1 MNRSSSTMILIAMCV
16 IAASAAVVLYF
27 QLGLSA
33 GSALLIGIGLLLT
46 MTTLQQ
52 PMERRRERAWIESR
66 LSEIAAVAGDGE
78 AEIEKI
84 SARLNRLEQ
93 ALPGRVREQTGE
105 LAAEVEVVGELLRQ
119 VTETLAELEST
130 VDGRLDG
137 VSNRFA
143 AIERHMR
150 ENEMRHAEPPRADM
164 RRGGDDLSERR
175 SRRSADMDDVRVSRG
190 LDGRETVSASLR
202 SGLFVADGDPVF
214 EREVER
220 LIREEQVEL
229 HLQPVVT
236 LPQRLVRHY
245 EVLTRL
251 KGASGLIPAAEF
263 IPVAEKSRLIAK
275 LDTYQVIRSFQI
287 LKRLTQRN
295 SDVGL
300 FVNLSVESLA
310 SSAFFREFQ
319 SFLGQN
325 RAVAELVQFEFR
337 QDALNEMGPLEIES
351 LRAVA
356 DLGFHFSIDNV
367 TDIRTDFRRWSD
379 IGFRSIKVAADRLLG
394 RAPIVSG
401 DIHLEDMAGHLQ
413 RQGLTLIVDH
423 VEQEAQVIDLLDY
436 GLSFGQ
442 GNLFSSP
449 RQVRPEVLG
458 PQAAAA
464 SSRAS
469 ANAAPAERAGVLRR

>member
-1 MNRSSSTMILIAMCV
+1 MNRSSSTMILIAMGV

-33 GSALLIGIGLLLT
+33 GSALVVGIGLMLI
-46 MTTLQQ
+46 MVSLQQ

-66 LSEIAAVAGDGE
+66 LAELAAVAGDGE

-84 SARLNRLEQ
+84 AARLNRLEQ

-137 VSNRFA
+137 VNARFSA
-143 AIERHMR
+143 LERHIR
-150 ENEMRHAEPPRADM
+150 EAEDT
-164 RRGGDDLSERR
+164 GRR
-175 SRRSADMDDVRVSRG
+175 SRRVRVDDYLEEGRG
-190 LDGRETVSASLR
+190 RSGEGRGDVSASMKN
-202 SGLFVADGDPVF
+202 SLFVPDTDPAL

-220 LIREEQVEL
+220 LIREEQIEL

-236 LPQRLVRHY
+236 LPQRLVRSY

-300 FVNLSVESLA
+300 FINLSAESLA

-319 SFLGQN
+319 GFLGQN
-325 RAVAELVQFEFR
+325 RAMADLVQFEFR
-337 QDALNEMGPLEIES
+337 QDALAEMGPLEVES

-367 TDIRTDFRRWSD
+367 TDLRADFRRWSD
-379 IGFRSIKVAADRLLG
+379 LGFRSIKVAADRLLG
-394 RAPIVSG
+394 RAPLVTG
-401 DIHLEDMAGHLQ
+401 DIHVEDMAGHLQ
-413 RQGLTLIVDH
+413 RQGLTLIVDR

-436 GLSFGQ
+436 GLTFGQ

-458 PQAAAA
+458 AAQ
-464 SSRAS
+464 AS
-469 ANAAPAERAGVLRR
+469 ASAPARPTQAGGERAGAARR

>member
-1 MNRSSSTMILIAMCV
+1 MNRSSSTMILIAMGV

-33 GSALLIGIGLLLT
+33 GSALMIGIGLMLT
-46 MTTLQQ
+46 MVTVQQ

-66 LSEIAAVAGDGE
+66 LAEIAAVAGDGE

-84 SARLNRLEQ
+84 AARLNRLEQ

-137 VSNRFA
+137 VNARFGA
-143 AIERHMR
+143 LERHMR
-150 ENEMRHAEPPRADM
+150 QAEEPAGRRP
-164 RRGGDDLSERR
+164 RRGRPDDYSDEG
-175 SRRSADMDDVRVSRG
+175 RG
-190 LDGRETVSASLR
+190 GRPDDGRHDVSASMR
-202 SGLFVADGDPVF
+202 NALFVPDADPAL

-220 LIREEQVEL
+220 LIRDEQIEL

-236 LPQRLVRHY
+236 LPQRLVRFY

-251 KGASGLIPAAEF
+251 KGASGLVPAAEF
-263 IPVAEKSRLIAK
+263 IPVAEQGRLIAK

-295 SDVGL
+295 GDVGL
-300 FVNLSVESLA
+300 YINLSAESLA

-319 SFLGQN
+319 GFLSQN
-325 RAVAELVQFEFR
+325 RAMADLVQFEFR
-337 QDALNEMGPLEIES
+337 QEALMEMGPLEIES

-367 TDIRTDFRRWSD
+367 TDLRVDFRRWSD
-379 IGFRSIKVAADRLLG
+379 LGFRSIKVSADRLLG
-394 RAPIVSG
+394 RAPLVTG
-401 DIHLEDMAGHLQ
+401 DIHVEDMAGHLQ
-413 RQGLTLIVDH
+413 RQGLTLIVDR

-436 GLSFGQ
+436 GLAFGQ

-458 PQAAAA
+458 AAQAAAGA
-464 SSRAS
+464 PTRP
-469 ANAAPAERAGVLRR
+469 APAGNERAGAARR

>member
-1 MNRSSSTMILIAMCV
+1 MNRSSSTMILIAMGV

-33 GSALLIGIGLLLT
+33 GSALMIGIGLLLT
-46 MTTLQQ
+46 MVTVQQ
-52 PMERRRERAWIESR
+52 PMERRRERAWVESR
-66 LSEIAAVAGDGE
+66 LAEIAAVAGDSE

-84 SARLNRLEQ
+84 AARLNRLEQ

-137 VSNRFA
+137 VNARFSA
-143 AIERHMR
+143 LERHLR
-150 ENEMRHAEPPRADM
+150 EAEDLAGRRP
-164 RRGGDDLSERR
+164 RRGRTDDFPEDSLRG
-175 SRRSADMDDVRVSRG
+175 RSAD
-190 LDGRETVSASLR
+190 GRDTVSASMR
-202 SGLFVADGDPVF
+202 NALFVPDTDPTF
-214 EREVER
+214 ERDVER
-220 LIREEQVEL
+220 LIRDEQIEL

-236 LPQRLVRHY
+236 LPQRLVRSY

-251 KGASGLIPAAEF
+251 KGPSGLIAAAEF

-275 LDTYQVIRSFQI
+275 LDTYQVIRAFQI

-300 FVNLSVESLA
+300 FINLSAESLA
-310 SSAFFREFQ
+310 SSTFFREFQ
-319 SFLGQN
+319 GFLAQN
-325 RAVAELVQFEFR
+325 RAMADLVQFEFR
-337 QDALNEMGPLEIES
+337 QEALAEMGPLEIES

-367 TDIRTDFRRWSD
+367 TDLRADFRRWSD
-379 IGFRSIKVAADRLLG
+379 LGFRSIKVAADRLLG
-394 RAPIVSG
+394 RAPLVTG
-401 DIHLEDMAGHLQ
+401 DIHVEDIAGHLQ
-413 RQGLTLIVDH
+413 RQGLTLIVDR

-436 GLSFGQ
+436 GLAFGQ

-458 PQAAAA
+458 SAQASSATAARPAAAGG
-464 SSRAS
+464 
-469 ANAAPAERAGVLRR
+469 ERAGATRR

>member
-1 MNRSSSTMILIAMCV
+1 MILIAMGV

-33 GSALLIGIGLLLT
+33 GSALMIGIGLMLT
-46 MTTLQQ
+46 MVTVQQ

-66 LSEIAAVAGDGE
+66 LAEIAAVAGDGE

-84 SARLNRLEQ
+84 AARLNRLEQ

-137 VSNRFA
+137 VNARFGA
-143 AIERHMR
+143 LERHMR
-150 ENEMRHAEPPRADM
+150 QAEEPAGRRP
-164 RRGGDDLSERR
+164 RRGRPDDYPDEG
-175 SRRSADMDDVRVSRG
+175 RG
-190 LDGRETVSASLR
+190 GRPDDGRHDVSASMR
-202 SGLFVADGDPVF
+202 NALFVPDADPAL

-220 LIREEQVEL
+220 LIRDEQIEL

-236 LPQRLVRHY
+236 LPQRLVRFY

-251 KGASGLIPAAEF
+251 KGASGLVPAAEF
-263 IPVAEKSRLIAK
+263 IPLAEQGRLIAK

-295 SDVGL
+295 GDVGL
-300 FVNLSVESLA
+300 YINLSAESLA

-319 SFLGQN
+319 GFLSQN
-325 RAVAELVQFEFR
+325 RAMADLVQFEFR
-337 QDALNEMGPLEIES
+337 QEALMEMGPLEIES

-367 TDIRTDFRRWSD
+367 TDLRVDFRRWSD
-379 IGFRSIKVAADRLLG
+379 LGFRSIKVSADRLLG
-394 RAPIVSG
+394 RAPLVTG
-401 DIHLEDMAGHLQ
+401 DIHVEDMAGHLQ
-413 RQGLTLIVDH
+413 RQGLTLIVDR

-436 GLSFGQ
+436 GLAFGQ

-458 PQAAAA
+458 AAQAAAGA
-464 SSRAS
+464 PTRP
-469 ANAAPAERAGVLRR
+469 APAGNERAGAARR

>member
-1 MNRSSSTMILIAMCV
+1 MNRSSSTMILIAMGV

-33 GSALLIGIGLLLT
+33 GSALVVGIGLMLI
-46 MTTLQQ
+46 MVSLQQ
-52 PMERRRERAWIESR
+52 PMERRRERAWIENR
-66 LSEIAAVAGDGE
+66 LAEIAAVAGDGE

-84 SARLNRLEQ
+84 AARLNRLEQ

-137 VSNRFA
+137 VNARFGA
-143 AIERHMR
+143 LERHIR
-150 ENEMRHAEPPRADM
+150 EAEDT
-164 RRGGDDLSERR
+164 GRR
-175 SRRSADMDDVRVSRG
+175 SRRVRGDDYLEEGRG
-190 LDGRETVSASLR
+190 RSGEGRGDVSASMKN
-202 SGLFVADGDPVF
+202 SLFVPDTDPAL

-236 LPQRLVRHY
+236 LPQRLVRSY

-300 FVNLSVESLA
+300 FINLSAESLA
-310 SSAFFREFQ
+310 SSTFFREFQ
-319 SFLGQN
+319 GFLGQN
-325 RAVAELVQFEFR
+325 RAMADLVQFEFR
-337 QDALNEMGPLEIES
+337 QEALAEMGPLEIES
-351 LRAVA
+351 LRAVS

-367 TDIRTDFRRWSD
+367 TDLRVDFRRWSD
-379 IGFRSIKVAADRLLG
+379 LGFRSIKVAADRLLG
-394 RAPIVSG
+394 RAPLVTG
-401 DIHLEDMAGHLQ
+401 DIHVEDMAGHLQ
-413 RQGLTLIVDH
+413 RQGLTLIVDR

-436 GLSFGQ
+436 GLTFGQ

-458 PQAAAA
+458 AAQ
-464 SSRAS
+464 AS
-469 ANAAPAERAGVLRR
+469 ASAPARPTQAGGERAGAARR

>member
-1 MNRSSSTMILIAMCV
+1 MNRSSSTMILIAMGV

-33 GSALLIGIGLLLT
+33 GSALVIGIGLMLT
-46 MTTLQQ
+46 MIILQQ
-52 PMERRRERAWIESR
+52 PMERRRERDWIDSR
-66 LSEIAAVAGDGE
+66 LAEIAAVAGDGE

-84 SARLNRLEQ
+84 AARLNRLEQ

-130 VDGRLDG
+130 VEGRLDG
-137 VSNRFA
+137 VNARFGA
-143 AIERHMR
+143 LERHIR
-150 ENEMRHAEPPRADM
+150 EAEDAAGRRPRRTRPDDYLDEGRASRPAD
-164 RRGGDDLSERR
+164 
-175 SRRSADMDDVRVSRG
+175 SRDG
-190 LDGRETVSASLR
+190 LSASLKN
-202 SGLFVADGDPVF
+202 SLFVPDTDPAF
-214 EREVER
+214 EREVEH
-220 LIREEQVEL
+220 LIRDEQIEL

-236 LPQRLVRHY
+236 LPQRLVRSY

-251 KGASGLIPAAEF
+251 KGAAGLIPAAEF

-300 FVNLSVESLA
+300 YINLSVESLA
-310 SSAFFREFQ
+310 SSTFFREFQ
-319 SFLGQN
+319 GFLAQS
-325 RAVAELVQFEFR
+325 RAMAELVQFEFR
-337 QDALNEMGPLEIES
+337 QDALAEMGPLEIES

-367 TDIRTDFRRWSD
+367 TDLRVDFRRWSD
-379 IGFRSIKVAADRLLG
+379 LGFRSIKVAADRLLG
-394 RAPIVSG
+394 RAPLVTG
-401 DIHLEDMAGHLQ
+401 DIHVEDMSGHLQ
-413 RQGLTLIVDH
+413 RQGLTLIVDR

-436 GLSFGQ
+436 GLTFGQ

-458 PQAAAA
+458 ASQAANGT
-464 SSRAS
+464 S
-469 ANAAPAERAGVLRR
+469 ARAAPAGSERAGTSRR

>member
-1 MNRSSSTMILIAMCV
+1 MNRSSSTMILIAMGV

-33 GSALLIGIGLLLT
+33 GSALVIGIGLMLT
-46 MTTLQQ
+46 MVTLQQ
-52 PMERRRERAWIESR
+52 PMERRRERAWVEGR
-66 LSEIAAVAGDGE
+66 LAEIAAVAGDGE

-84 SARLNRLEQ
+84 AARLNRLEQ

-137 VSNRFA
+137 VNARFGA
-143 AIERHMR
+143 LERHIR
-150 ENEMRHAEPPRADM
+150 EAEESSARRPRRPRAEDYIDEG
-164 RRGGDDLSERR
+164 RGARFTEAR
-175 SRRSADMDDVRVSRG
+175 
-190 LDGRETVSASLR
+190 DGVSASMKNA
-202 SGLFVADGDPVF
+202 LFVPDTDPSF
-214 EREVER
+214 EREVEH
-220 LIREEQVEL
+220 LIRDEQIEL
-229 HLQPVVT
+229 HLQPIVT
-236 LPQRLVRHY
+236 LPQRLVRSY

-263 IPVAEKSRLIAK
+263 IPVAEKNRLIAK

-295 SDVGL
+295 SDVSL

-319 SFLGQN
+319 SFLSQN
-325 RAVAELVQFEFR
+325 RAAAELVQFEFR
-337 QDALNEMGPLEIES
+337 QDALAEMGPLEVES

-367 TDIRTDFRRWSD
+367 TDLRVDFRRWSD
-379 IGFRSIKVAADRLLG
+379 LGFRSVKVAADRLLG
-394 RAPIVSG
+394 RAPLVTG
-401 DIHLEDMAGHLQ
+401 DIHVEDMAGHLQ

-436 GLSFGQ
+436 GLGFGQ

-458 PQAAAA
+458 AAQSANG
-464 SSRAS
+464 AS
-469 ANAAPAERAGVLRR
+469 ARTAPAGGERAGASRR

>member
-1 MNRSSSTMILIAMCV
+1 MNRSSSTMILIAMGV

-33 GSALLIGIGLLLT
+33 GSALMIGIGLMLT
-46 MTTLQQ
+46 MVTLQQ
-52 PMERRRERAWIESR
+52 PMERRRERAWIEGR
-66 LSEIAAVAGDGE
+66 FAEIAAVAGDGE

-84 SARLNRLEQ
+84 AARLNRLEQ

-137 VSNRFA
+137 VNARFGA
-143 AIERHMR
+143 LERHMR
-150 ENEMRHAEPPRADM
+150 EAEEPAGRRPRRVRPDDYLEEG
-164 RRGGDDLSERR
+164 RGGRPGD
-175 SRRSADMDDVRVSRG
+175 SRDA
-190 LDGRETVSASLR
+190 VSASMR
-202 SGLFVADGDPVF
+202 NALFVPDTDPAL

-220 LIREEQVEL
+220 LIRDEQIEL

-236 LPQRLVRHY
+236 LPQRLVRFY

-263 IPVAEKSRLIAK
+263 IPVAEKGRLIAK

-300 FVNLSVESLA
+300 YINLSADSLA

-319 SFLGQN
+319 GFLNQN
-325 RAVAELVQFEFR
+325 RAMADLVQFEFR
-337 QDALNEMGPLEIES
+337 QEALTEMGPLEIES

-367 TDIRTDFRRWSD
+367 TDLRVDFRRWSD
-379 IGFRSIKVAADRLLG
+379 LGFRSIKVAADRLLG
-394 RAPIVSG
+394 RAPLVTG
-401 DIHLEDMAGHLQ
+401 DIHVEDMAGHLQ
-413 RQGLTLIVDH
+413 RQGLTLIVDR

-436 GLSFGQ
+436 GLAFGQ

-458 PQAAAA
+458 AAQAAA
-464 SSRAS
+464 S
-469 ANAAPAERAGVLRR
+469 APTRPAPAGSERAGASRR

>member
-1 MNRSSSTMILIAMCV
+1 MNRSSSTMILIAMGV
-16 IAASAAVVLYF
+16 IAASAAVVLFF

-33 GSALLIGIGLLLT
+33 GSALVIGIGLMLI
-46 MTTLQQ
+46 MVTLQQ
-52 PMERRRERAWIESR
+52 PLERRRERAWIESR
-66 LSEIAAVAGDGE
+66 LAEIAAVAGDGE

-84 SARLNRLEQ
+84 AARLNRLEQ

-137 VSNRFA
+137 VNARFGALERHIREAEDASNRRTRRVRSDDYVD
-143 AIERHMR
+143 EGRHGRMSD
-150 ENEMRHAEPPRADM
+150 A
-164 RRGGDDLSERR
+164 RGD
-175 SRRSADMDDVRVSRG
+175 
-190 LDGRETVSASLR
+190 VSASMK
-202 SGLFVADGDPVF
+202 SALFVPDTDPAF
-214 EREVER
+214 ERDVER
-220 LIREEQVEL
+220 MIREEQIEL

-236 LPQRLVRHY
+236 LPQRLVRSY

-275 LDTYQVIRSFQI
+275 LDTYQVIRAFQI

-300 FVNLSVESLA
+300 YINLSAESLA
-310 SSAFFREFQ
+310 SSTFFREFQ
-319 SFLGQN
+319 GFLNQN
-325 RAVAELVQFEFR
+325 RAMADLVQFEFR
-337 QDALNEMGPLEIES
+337 QEALIEMGPLEIES
-351 LRAVA
+351 LRAVS

-367 TDIRTDFRRWSD
+367 TDLRVDFRRWSD
-379 IGFRSIKVAADRLLG
+379 LGFRSIKVAADRLLG
-394 RAPIVSG
+394 RAPLVTG
-401 DIHLEDMAGHLQ
+401 DIHVEDMAGHLQ
-413 RQGLTLIVDH
+413 RQGLTLIVDR

-436 GLSFGQ
+436 GLAFGQ

-458 PQAAAA
+458 TAQAATGAPT
-464 SSRAS
+464 RS
-469 ANAAPAERAGVLRR
+469 APTGGERAGASRR

>member
-1 MNRSSSTMILIAMCV
+1 MNRSSSTMILIAMSV

-33 GSALLIGIGLLLT
+33 GSALVVGIGLMLI
-46 MTTLQQ
+46 MVSLQQ

-66 LSEIAAVAGDGE
+66 LAELAAVAGDGE

-84 SARLNRLEQ
+84 AARLNRLEQ

-137 VSNRFA
+137 VNARFGA
-143 AIERHMR
+143 LERHIR
-150 ENEMRHAEPPRADM
+150 EAEDATGRRPRRVRADDYM
-164 RRGGDDLSERR
+164 EEGRHP
-175 SRRSADMDDVRVSRG
+175 RVNE
-190 LDGRETVSASLR
+190 GRMGEGRDSVSASMKNT
-202 SGLFVADGDPVF
+202 LFVPDTDPAF
-214 EREVER
+214 EREVEH
-220 LIREEQVEL
+220 LIRDEQIEL

-236 LPQRLVRHY
+236 LPQRLVRSY

-251 KGASGLIPAAEF
+251 KGTSGLIPAAEF
-263 IPVAEKSRLIAK
+263 IPIAEKSRLIAK

-300 FVNLSVESLA
+300 FINLSVESLA
-310 SSAFFREFQ
+310 SSTFFREFQ

-325 RAVAELVQFEFR
+325 RAMADLVQFEFR
-337 QDALNEMGPLEIES
+337 QDALAEMGPLEIES

-367 TDIRTDFRRWSD
+367 TDLRADFRRWSD
-379 IGFRSIKVAADRLLG
+379 LGFRSIKVAADRLLG
-394 RAPIVSG
+394 RAPLVTG
-401 DIHLEDMAGHLQ
+401 DIHVEDMAGHLQ
-413 RQGLTLIVDH
+413 RQGLTLIVDR

-436 GLSFGQ
+436 GLAFGQ

-458 PQAAAA
+458 AAQ
-464 SSRAS
+464 AS
-469 ANAAPAERAGVLRR
+469 ASAPTRPTQAGGERAGAARR

>member
-1 MNRSSSTMILIAMCV
+1 MNRSSSTMILIAMGV

-27 QLGLSA
+27 QFGLTA
-33 GSALLIGIGLLLT
+33 GSALLIGIGLMLT
-46 MTTLQQ
+46 MSILQQ
-52 PMERRRERAWIESR
+52 PMERRRERAWIEGR
-66 LSEIAAVAGDGE
+66 LAEIAAVAGDGE

-84 SARLNRLEQ
+84 AARLNRLEQ

-130 VDGRLDG
+130 VEGRLEG
-137 VSNRFA
+137 INARFGA
-143 AIERHMR
+143 LERHVR
-150 ENEMRHAEPPRADM
+150 EAEDALGRRPRRAGSEDYADEG
-164 RRGGDDLSERR
+164 RRIRQGE
-175 SRRSADMDDVRVSRG
+175 
-190 LDGRETVSASLR
+190 GRDTVSASMR
-202 SGLFVADGDPVF
+202 NALFVSDTDPAF

-220 LIREEQVEL
+220 LIRDEQIEL

-236 LPQRLVRHY
+236 LPQRLVRSY

-300 FVNLSVESLA
+300 YVNLSAESLA

-319 SFLGQN
+319 GFLGQN

-337 QDALNEMGPLEIES
+337 QEALAEMGPLEIES

-367 TDIRTDFRRWSD
+367 TDLRVDFRRWSD
-379 IGFRSIKVAADRLLG
+379 LGFRSIKVAADRLLG
-394 RAPIVSG
+394 RAPLVTG
-401 DIHLEDMAGHLQ
+401 DIHVEDMAGHLQ
-413 RQGLTLIVDH
+413 RQGLTLIVDR

-436 GLSFGQ
+436 GLTFGQ

-458 PQAAAA
+458 AVQAAAGAA
-464 SSRAS
+464 SRPTP
-469 ANAAPAERAGVLRR
+469 AAGGERAGASRR

>member
-1 MNRSSSTMILIAMCV
+1 MNRSSSTMILIAMGV
-16 IAASAAVVLYF
+16 IAASVAVVLYF
-27 QLGLSA
+27 QLGLSG
-33 GSALLIGIGLLLT
+33 GSALVIGIGLMLT
-46 MTTLQQ
+46 MVTLQQ
-52 PMERRRERAWIESR
+52 PMERRRERAWIEGR
-66 LSEIAAVAGDGE
+66 LAEIAAVAGDGE

-84 SARLNRLEQ
+84 AARLNRLEQ

-137 VSNRFA
+137 VNARFGA
-143 AIERHMR
+143 LERHMR
-150 ENEMRHAEPPRADM
+150 ETEEGVGRRPRRVRPDDYLDEG
-164 RRGGDDLSERR
+164 RGGRPSE
-175 SRRSADMDDVRVSRG
+175 SR
-190 LDGRETVSASLR
+190 DGVSASMKN
-202 SGLFVADGDPVF
+202 SLFVPDTDPTF

-220 LIREEQVEL
+220 LIRDEQIEL

-236 LPQRLVRHY
+236 LPQRLVRSY

-263 IPVAEKSRLIAK
+263 IPIAERSRLIAK

-300 FVNLSVESLA
+300 FVNLSAESLA

-319 SFLGQN
+319 SFLNQN
-325 RAVAELVQFEFR
+325 RAMADLVQFEFR
-337 QDALNEMGPLEIES
+337 QDALSEMGPLEIES

-367 TDIRTDFRRWSD
+367 TDLRVDFRRWSD
-379 IGFRSIKVAADRLLG
+379 LGFRSIKVAADRLLG
-394 RAPIVSG
+394 RAPVVTG
-401 DIHLEDMAGHLQ
+401 DIHVEDMAGHLQ

-436 GLSFGQ
+436 GLAFGQ

-458 PQAAAA
+458 AAQGAATTPTRPASAA
-464 SSRAS
+464 S
-469 ANAAPAERAGVLRR
+469 ERAGVSRR

>member
-1 MNRSSSTMILIAMCV
+1 MNRSSSTMILIAMGV

-27 QLGLSA
+27 QLGLSG
-33 GSALLIGIGLLLT
+33 GSALMIGIGLMLT
-46 MTTLQQ
+46 MVTLQQ
-52 PMERRRERAWIESR
+52 PMERRRERAWIEGR

-84 SARLNRLEQ
+84 AARLNRLEQ

-137 VSNRFA
+137 INARFG

-150 ENEMRHAEPPRADM
+150 EAEDVAGRRPRRARVDDYPDEG
-164 RRGGDDLSERR
+164 RGRTG
-175 SRRSADMDDVRVSRG
+175 DVRDGVS
-190 LDGRETVSASLR
+190 VSMKNS
-202 SGLFVADGDPVF
+202 LFVPDTDPSF

-220 LIREEQVEL
+220 LIRDEQTEL

-236 LPQRLVRHY
+236 LPQRLVRSY

-251 KGASGLIPAAEF
+251 KGASGLIAAAEF
-263 IPVAEKSRLIAK
+263 IPVAERSRLIAK

-300 FVNLSVESLA
+300 FVNLSADSLA

-319 SFLGQN
+319 GFLGQN
-325 RAVAELVQFEFR
+325 RAMADLVQFEFR
-337 QDALNEMGPLEIES
+337 QDALAEMGPLEIES

-367 TDIRTDFRRWSD
+367 TDLRVDFRRWSD
-379 IGFRSIKVAADRLLG
+379 LGFRSIKVAADRLLG
-394 RAPIVSG
+394 RAPLVTG
-401 DIHLEDMAGHLQ
+401 DIHVEDMAGHLQ
-413 RQGLTLIVDH
+413 RQGLILIVDH

-436 GLSFGQ
+436 GLAFGQ

-458 PQAAAA
+458 TVAQGA
-464 SSRAS
+464 STMSARSASTTSDRVGGSR
-469 ANAAPAERAGVLRR
+469 R

>member
-1 MNRSSSTMILIAMCV
+1 MNRSSSTMILIAMGV
-16 IAASAAVVLYF
+16 IAASAAVVLFF

-33 GSALLIGIGLLLT
+33 GSALVIGIGLMLT
-46 MTTLQQ
+46 MITLQQ
-52 PMERRRERAWIESR
+52 PMERQRERAWIEGR
-66 LSEIAAVAGDGE
+66 LAEIAAVAGDGE

-84 SARLNRLEQ
+84 AARLNRLEQ

-130 VDGRLDG
+130 VEGRLEGVNARFGALERHIRDAEENSVRRPRRPRPDDYAEEGRGVRFADGRDG
-137 VSNRFA
+137 VS
-143 AIERHMR
+143 
-150 ENEMRHAEPPRADM
+150 
-164 RRGGDDLSERR
+164 
-175 SRRSADMDDVRVSRG
+175 
-190 LDGRETVSASLR
+190 ASMKNT
-202 SGLFVADGDPVF
+202 LFVPETDPTF
-214 EREVER
+214 DREVEH
-220 LIREEQVEL
+220 LIRDEQIEL
-229 HLQPVVT
+229 HLQPIVT
-236 LPQRLVRHY
+236 LPQRLVRSY

-263 IPVAEKSRLIAK
+263 IPVAEKNRLIAK

-295 SDVGL
+295 SDVSL

-319 SFLGQN
+319 SFLSQN
-325 RAVAELVQFEFR
+325 RAAADLVQFEFR
-337 QDALNEMGPLEIES
+337 QDALAEMGPLEVES

-367 TDIRTDFRRWSD
+367 TDLRVDFRRWSD
-379 IGFRSIKVAADRLLG
+379 LGFRSVKVAADRLLG
-394 RAPIVSG
+394 RVPLVTG
-401 DIHLEDMAGHLQ
+401 DIHVEDMAGHLQ

-436 GLSFGQ
+436 GLGFGQ

-458 PQAAAA
+458 AVQAANGAPA
-464 SSRAS
+464 RQAS
-469 ANAAPAERAGVLRR
+469 AGSERAGASRR

>member
-1 MNRSSSTMILIAMCV
+1 MNRSSSTMILIAMGV

-27 QLGLSA
+27 QFGLTA
-33 GSALLIGIGLLLT
+33 GLALLIGIGLMLT
-46 MTTLQQ
+46 MSILQQ
-52 PMERRRERAWIESR
+52 PMERRRERAWFEGR
-66 LSEIAAVAGDGE
+66 LAEIAAVAGDGE
-78 AEIEKI
+78 AELEKI
-84 SARLNRLEQ
+84 AARLNRLEQ

-130 VDGRLDG
+130 VEGRLDG
-137 VSNRFA
+137 VNARFGA
-143 AIERHMR
+143 LERHVR
-150 ENEMRHAEPPRADM
+150 EAGQREEDALGRRPRRAGSDDYADEG
-164 RRGGDDLSERR
+164 RR
-175 SRRSADMDDVRVSRG
+175 VRPG
-190 LDGRETVSASLR
+190 EGRDTVSASMR
-202 SGLFVADGDPVF
+202 NALFVSDTDPAF

-220 LIREEQVEL
+220 LIRDEQIEL

-236 LPQRLVRHY
+236 LPQRLVRSY

-251 KGASGLIPAAEF
+251 KGASGLIAAADF

-300 FVNLSVESLA
+300 YVNLSAESLA
-310 SSAFFREFQ
+310 SSSFFREFQ
-319 SFLGQN
+319 GFLGQN
-325 RAVAELVQFEFR
+325 RAMAELVQFEFR
-337 QDALNEMGPLEIES
+337 QEALAEMGPLEIES

-356 DLGFHFSIDNV
+356 DLGFHFSVDNV
-367 TDIRTDFRRWSD
+367 TDLRVDFRRWSD
-379 IGFRSIKVAADRLLG
+379 LGFRSIKVAADRLLG
-394 RAPIVSG
+394 RAPLVTG
-401 DIHLEDMAGHLQ
+401 DIHVEDMAGHLQ
-413 RQGLTLIVDH
+413 RQGLTLIVDR

-436 GLSFGQ
+436 GLTFGQ

-458 PQAAAA
+458 AVQAAAGA
-464 SSRAS
+464 ATRP
-469 ANAAPAERAGVLRR
+469 APATGGERAGASRR

>member
-1 MNRSSSTMILIAMCV
+1 MNRSSSTMILIAMGV

-33 GSALLIGIGLLLT
+33 GSALMIGIGFMLT
-46 MTTLQQ
+46 MITLQQ
-52 PMERRRERAWIESR
+52 PMERRRERAWVEGR
-66 LSEIAAVAGDGE
+66 LAEIAAVAGDGE

-84 SARLNRLEQ
+84 AARLNRLEQ

-105 LAAEVEVVGELLRQ
+105 LTAEVEVVGELLRQ

-130 VDGRLDG
+130 VEGRLDG
-137 VSNRFA
+137 VNARFGA
-143 AIERHMR
+143 LERHIR
-150 ENEMRHAEPPRADM
+150 EAEDTASRRP
-164 RRGGDDLSERR
+164 RRGRPDGYIDEGRGGRLGEGRGD
-175 SRRSADMDDVRVSRG
+175 
-190 LDGRETVSASLR
+190 VSASLKN
-202 SGLFVADGDPVF
+202 SLFVPDTDPAL

-220 LIREEQVEL
+220 LIRDEQIEL

-236 LPQRLVRHY
+236 LPQRLVRSY

-295 SDVGL
+295 GDVSL
-300 FVNLSVESLA
+300 FINLSADSLA
-310 SSAFFREFQ
+310 SSVFFREFQ
-319 SFLGQN
+319 GFLSQN

-337 QDALNEMGPLEIES
+337 QDALAEMGPLEIES

-356 DLGFHFSIDNV
+356 DLGFHFAIDNV
-367 TDIRTDFRRWSD
+367 TDLRVDFRRWSD
-379 IGFRSIKVAADRLLG
+379 LGFRSIKVAADRLLG
-394 RAPIVSG
+394 RAPLVTG
-401 DIHLEDMAGHLQ
+401 DIHVEDMAGHLQ
-413 RQGLTLIVDH
+413 RQGLTLIVDR

-436 GLSFGQ
+436 GLAFGQ

-458 PQAAAA
+458 AAQTAA
-464 SSRAS
+464 G
-469 ANAAPAERAGVLRR
+469 APTRPTPTSGERAGASRR

>member
-1 MNRSSSTMILIAMCV
+1 MILIAMGV
-16 IAASAAVVLYF
+16 IAASAAVVLYY
-27 QLGLSA
+27 QLGLPA
-33 GSALLIGIGLLLT
+33 GSALMIGIGLMLA
-46 MTTLQQ
+46 MVVLQQ
-52 PMERRRERAWIESR
+52 PMERRRERAWLEGR
-66 LSEIAAVAGDGE
+66 LAEIAAVAGDGE

-93 ALPGRVREQTGE
+93 ALPGRIREQTGE

-130 VDGRLDG
+130 VEDRFEGVDARFGAMERRIRDAGRRDAEETGTPRRRARLDEAG
-137 VSNRFA
+137 EDRR
-143 AIERHMR
+143 ERT
-150 ENEMRHAEPPRADM
+150 
-164 RRGGDDLSERR
+164 GDGD
-175 SRRSADMDDVRVSRG
+175 
-190 LDGRETVSASLR
+190 TVAASLR
-202 SGLFVADGDPVF
+202 SGLFVADGDPAF

-220 LIREEQVEL
+220 LIREEQIEL

-295 SDVGL
+295 GEVGL
-300 FVNLSVESLA
+300 FVNLSAESLA

-319 SFLGQN
+319 AFLGQN
-325 RAVAELVQFEFR
+325 RASADLVQFEFR
-337 QDALNEMGPLEIES
+337 QEALAEMGPLEVES

-367 TDIRTDFRRWSD
+367 TDLRGDFRRWSD
-379 IGFRSIKVAADRLLG
+379 LGFRFIKVAADRLLG
-394 RAPIVSG
+394 RMPLVTG
-401 DIHLEDMAGHLQ
+401 DIHVEDMAGHLQ

-436 GLSFGQ
+436 GLAFGQ

-458 PQAAAA
+458 PAQAATTGTAA
-464 SSRAS
+464 RPTGGEGSSRRS
-469 ANAAPAERAGVLRR
+469 VSPFPSGVARKQ

>member
-1 MNRSSSTMILIAMCV
+1 MNRSSSTMILIAMGV

-27 QLGLSA
+27 QLGLSG
-33 GSALLIGIGLLLT
+33 GSALMIGVGLMLT
-46 MTTLQQ
+46 MVTLQQ
-52 PMERRRERAWIESR
+52 PMERRRERAWIEGR
-66 LSEIAAVAGDGE
+66 LAEIAAVAGDGE

-84 SARLNRLEQ
+84 AARLNRLEQ

-137 VSNRFA
+137 VNARFGA
-143 AIERHMR
+143 LERHIR
-150 ENEMRHAEPPRADM
+150 EAEDSA
-164 RRGGDDLSERR
+164 GRR
-175 SRRSADMDDVRVSRG
+175 SRRVRPDDYLDEGRG
-190 LDGRETVSASLR
+190 GGRSGDGRGDVSASMKNT
-202 SGLFVADGDPVF
+202 LFVPDTDPVF

-220 LIREEQVEL
+220 LIRDEQIEL

-236 LPQRLVRHY
+236 LPQRLVRSY

-251 KGASGLIPAAEF
+251 KGTSGLIPAADF

-295 SDVGL
+295 GDVGL
-300 FVNLSVESLA
+300 YVNLSVESLA

-325 RAVAELVQFEFR
+325 RAMADLVQFEFR
-337 QDALNEMGPLEIES
+337 QEALAEMGPLEIES

-367 TDIRTDFRRWSD
+367 TDLRVDFRRWSD
-379 IGFRSIKVAADRLLG
+379 LGFRSIKVAADRLLG
-394 RAPIVSG
+394 RAPLVTG
-401 DIHLEDMAGHLQ
+401 DIHVEDMAGHLQ
-413 RQGLTLIVDH
+413 RQGLTLIVDR

-436 GLSFGQ
+436 GLAFGQ

-458 PQAAAA
+458 AAQAAAA
-464 SSRAS
+464 
-469 ANAAPAERAGVLRR
+469 APARPAPVGGGERAGASRR

>member
-1 MNRSSSTMILIAMCV
+1 MNRSSSTMILIAMGV

-27 QLGLSA
+27 QLGLSG
-33 GSALLIGIGLLLT
+33 GSALMIGVGLMLT
-46 MTTLQQ
+46 MVTLQQ
-52 PMERRRERAWIESR
+52 PMERRRERDWIEGR
-66 LSEIAAVAGDGE
+66 LAEIAAVAGDGE

-84 SARLNRLEQ
+84 AARLNRLEQ

-105 LAAEVEVVGELLRQ
+105 LSAEVEVVGELLRQ

-130 VDGRLDG
+130 VEGRLDG
-137 VSNRFA
+137 VNARFGA
-143 AIERHMR
+143 FERHIR
-150 ENEMRHAEPPRADM
+150 EAEDTAGRRP
-164 RRGGDDLSERR
+164 RRGRSDDYLDEGRGGR
-175 SRRSADMDDVRVSRG
+175 SG
-190 LDGRETVSASLR
+190 DGRGDVSASMKN
-202 SGLFVADGDPVF
+202 SLFVPDTDPAF

-220 LIREEQVEL
+220 LIRDEQIEL

-236 LPQRLVRHY
+236 LPQRLVRSY

-251 KGASGLIPAAEF
+251 KGASDLIPAAEF
-263 IPVAEKSRLIAK
+263 IPIAEKSRLIAK

-319 SFLGQN
+319 GFLGQN
-325 RAVAELVQFEFR
+325 RAMAELVQFEFR
-337 QDALNEMGPLEIES
+337 QDALAEMGPLEIES

-367 TDIRTDFRRWSD
+367 TDLRVDFRRWSD
-379 IGFRSIKVAADRLLG
+379 LGFRSIKVSADRLLG
-394 RAPIVSG
+394 RAPLVTG
-401 DIHLEDMAGHLQ
+401 DIHVEDMSGHLQ
-413 RQGLTLIVDH
+413 RQGLTLIVDR

-436 GLSFGQ
+436 GLTFGQ

-458 PQAAAA
+458 AAQAAAGA
-464 SSRAS
+464 STR
-469 ANAAPAERAGVLRR
+469 PTPVGGERAGASRR

>member
-1 MNRSSSTMILIAMCV
+1 MNRSSSTMILIAMGV

-33 GSALLIGIGLLLT
+33 GAALVVGIGLMLL
-46 MTTLQQ
+46 MISLQQ
-52 PMERRRERAWIESR
+52 PMERRRERAWFEGR
-66 LSEIAAVAGDGE
+66 LAEIAAVAGDGE

-84 SARLNRLEQ
+84 AARLNRLEQ

-137 VSNRFA
+137 VNARFGA
-143 AIERHMR
+143 LERHLR
-150 ENEMRHAEPPRADM
+150 EAEETTGRRQRRVRPDDYMEEGQARSS
-164 RRGGDDLSERR
+164 RGGDGR
-175 SRRSADMDDVRVSRG
+175 
-190 LDGRETVSASLR
+190 DGVSASMKN
-202 SGLFVADGDPVF
+202 SLFVPDTDPAF
-214 EREVER
+214 EREVEH
-220 LIREEQVEL
+220 LIRDEQVEL

-236 LPQRLVRHY
+236 LPQRIVRSY

-251 KGASGLIPAAEF
+251 KGAAGLIPAAEF

-275 LDTYQVIRSFQI
+275 LDTFQVIRSFQI

-295 SDVGL
+295 SDVSL
-300 FVNLSVESLA
+300 YVNLSAESLA

-319 SFLGQN
+319 SFLAQN

-337 QDALNEMGPLEIES
+337 QEALFEMGPLEIES

-367 TDIRTDFRRWSD
+367 TDLRVDFRRWAD
-379 IGFRSIKVAADRLLG
+379 LGFRSVKVAADRLLG
-394 RAPIVSG
+394 RAPLVTG
-401 DIHLEDMAGHLQ
+401 DIHVEDMAGHLQ
-413 RQGLTLIVDH
+413 RQGLTLIVDR

-436 GLSFGQ
+436 GLGFGQ

-458 PQAAAA
+458 AAQAAAGTTTR
-464 SSRAS
+464 STSMGS
-469 ANAAPAERAGVLRR
+469 ERAGALRR

>member
-1 MNRSSSTMILIAMCV
+1 MNRSSSTMILIAMGV

-33 GSALLIGIGLLLT
+33 GSALMIGIGLMLT
-46 MTTLQQ
+46 MVTVQQ

-66 LSEIAAVAGDGE
+66 LAEIAAVAGDGE

-84 SARLNRLEQ
+84 AARLNRLEQ

-137 VSNRFA
+137 VNARFGA
-143 AIERHMR
+143 LERHMR
-150 ENEMRHAEPPRADM
+150 QAEEPAGRRP
-164 RRGGDDLSERR
+164 RRGRPDDYPDEG
-175 SRRSADMDDVRVSRG
+175 RG
-190 LDGRETVSASLR
+190 GRPDDGRHDVSASMR
-202 SGLFVADGDPVF
+202 NALFVPDADPAL

-220 LIREEQVEL
+220 LIRDEQIEL

-236 LPQRLVRHY
+236 LPQRLVRFY

-251 KGASGLIPAAEF
+251 KGASGLVPAAEF
-263 IPVAEKSRLIAK
+263 IPLAEQGRLIAK

-295 SDVGL
+295 GDVGL
-300 FVNLSVESLA
+300 YINLSAESLA

-319 SFLGQN
+319 GFLSQN
-325 RAVAELVQFEFR
+325 RAMADLVQFEFR
-337 QDALNEMGPLEIES
+337 QEALMEMGPLEIES

-367 TDIRTDFRRWSD
+367 TDLRVDFRRWSD
-379 IGFRSIKVAADRLLG
+379 LGFRSIKVSADRLLG
-394 RAPIVSG
+394 RAPLVTG
-401 DIHLEDMAGHLQ
+401 DIHVEDMAGHLQ
-413 RQGLTLIVDH
+413 RQGLTLIVDR

-436 GLSFGQ
+436 GLAFGQ

-458 PQAAAA
+458 AAQAAAGA
-464 SSRAS
+464 PTRP
-469 ANAAPAERAGVLRR
+469 APAGNERAGAARR

>member
-1 MNRSSSTMILIAMCV
+1 MILIAMGV
-16 IAASAAVVLYF
+16 IAASAAVVLYY
-27 QLGLSA
+27 QLGLPA
-33 GSALLIGIGLLLT
+33 GSALMIGIGLMLA
-46 MTTLQQ
+46 MVVLQQ
-52 PMERRRERAWIESR
+52 PMERRRERAWIEGR
-66 LSEIAAVAGDGE
+66 LAEIAAVAGDGE

-93 ALPGRVREQTGE
+93 ALPGRIREQTGE
-105 LAAEVEVVGELLRQ
+105 LAAEVEVVGDLLRQ

-130 VDGRLDG
+130 VEDRLEGVDARFGAMERRIRDAGRRD
-137 VSNRFA
+137 
-143 AIERHMR
+143 
-150 ENEMRHAEPPRADM
+150 AEETPRRRARADEAGE
-164 RRGGDDLSERR
+164 RERTGEGD
-175 SRRSADMDDVRVSRG
+175 
-190 LDGRETVSASLR
+190 TVAASLR
-202 SGLFVADGDPVF
+202 SGLFVADGDPAF

-220 LIREEQVEL
+220 LIREEQIEL

-251 KGASGLIPAAEF
+251 KGASGLIPAAAF

-295 SDVGL
+295 GEVGL
-300 FVNLSVESLA
+300 FVNLSAESLA

-319 SFLGQN
+319 AFLGQN
-325 RAVAELVQFEFR
+325 RAAADLVQFEFR
-337 QDALNEMGPLEIES
+337 QDALAEMGPLEVES

-367 TDIRTDFRRWSD
+367 TDLRGDFRRWSD
-379 IGFRSIKVAADRLLG
+379 LGFRFIKVAADRLLG
-394 RAPIVSG
+394 RMPLVTG
-401 DIHLEDMAGHLQ
+401 DIHVEDMAGHLQ

-436 GLSFGQ
+436 GLAFGQ

-458 PQAAAA
+458 PAQAAAA
-464 SSRAS
+464 ATRPA
-469 ANAAPAERAGVLRR
+469 AAPAGDEGGSRRRVSPFPSGVARTQ

>member
-1 MNRSSSTMILIAMCV
+1 MNRSSSTMILIAMGV

-27 QLGLSA
+27 QLGLSG
-33 GSALLIGIGLLLT
+33 GSALMTGIGLMLT
-46 MTTLQQ
+46 MVTLQQ
-52 PMERRRERAWIESR
+52 PMERRREKAWIEGR
-66 LSEIAAVAGDGE
+66 LAEIAAVAGDGE

-84 SARLNRLEQ
+84 AARLNRLEQ

-130 VDGRLDG
+130 VEGRLDG
-137 VSNRFA
+137 VNARFGA
-143 AIERHMR
+143 LERHVR
-150 ENEMRHAEPPRADM
+150 EAEDTAGRRPRRVRPDDYLDEG
-164 RRGGDDLSERR
+164 RGGR
-175 SRRSADMDDVRVSRG
+175 SG
-190 LDGRETVSASLR
+190 DGRGDVSASMKN
-202 SGLFVADGDPVF
+202 SLFVPDTDPAF

-220 LIREEQVEL
+220 LIRDEQIEL

-236 LPQRLVRHY
+236 LPQRLVRSY

-251 KGASGLIPAAEF
+251 KAASGLIPAAEF

-300 FVNLSVESLA
+300 FVNLSAESLA

-319 SFLGQN
+319 GFLGQN
-325 RAVAELVQFEFR
+325 RAMAELVQFEFR
-337 QDALNEMGPLEIES
+337 QDALAEMGPLEIES

-367 TDIRTDFRRWSD
+367 TDLRVDFRRWSD
-379 IGFRSIKVAADRLLG
+379 LGFRSIKVSADRLLG
-394 RAPIVSG
+394 RAPLVTG
-401 DIHLEDMAGHLQ
+401 DIHVEDMSGHLQ
-413 RQGLTLIVDH
+413 RQGLTLIVDR

-436 GLSFGQ
+436 GLTFGQ

-458 PQAAAA
+458 AAQAAAGA
-464 SSRAS
+464 STR
-469 ANAAPAERAGVLRR
+469 PTPVGGERAGASRR

>member
-1 MNRSSSTMILIAMCV
+1 MNRSSSTMILIAMGV
-16 IAASAAVVLYF
+16 IAASAAVVLFF

-33 GSALLIGIGLLLT
+33 GSALVVGIGLMLI
-46 MTTLQQ
+46 MVTLQQ
-52 PMERRRERAWIESR
+52 PMERRRERAWIENR
-66 LSEIAAVAGDGE
+66 LAEIAAVAGDGE

-84 SARLNRLEQ
+84 AARLNRLEQ

-137 VSNRFA
+137 VNARFGA
-143 AIERHMR
+143 LERR
-150 ENEMRHAEPPRADM
+150 IRDTEDT
-164 RRGGDDLSERR
+164 GRR
-175 SRRSADMDDVRVSRG
+175 SRRSHVEDYPGEDRRG
-190 LDGRETVSASLR
+190 RQSEGRDGVSASMR
-202 SGLFVADGDPVF
+202 EALFVPDTDPAF

-220 LIREEQVEL
+220 LIREEQIEL

-236 LPQRLVRHY
+236 LPQRIVRSY

-263 IPVAEKSRLIAK
+263 ISVAEKKRLIAK
-275 LDTYQVIRSFQI
+275 LDTYQVIRAFQI

-300 FVNLSVESLA
+300 YINLSAESLA
-310 SSAFFREFQ
+310 SSTFFREFQ
-319 SFLGQN
+319 SFLSQN
-325 RAVAELVQFEFR
+325 RAMADLVQFEFR
-337 QDALNEMGPLEIES
+337 QESLVEMGPLEIES
-351 LRAVA
+351 LRAVS

-367 TDIRTDFRRWSD
+367 TDLRVDFRRWSD
-379 IGFRSIKVAADRLLG
+379 LGFRSIKVAADRLLG
-394 RAPIVSG
+394 RAPLVTG
-401 DIHLEDMAGHLQ
+401 DIHVEDMAGHLQ
-413 RQGLTLIVDH
+413 RQGLTLIVDR

-436 GLSFGQ
+436 GLAFGQ

-458 PQAAAA
+458 AAQAAAGP
-464 SSRAS
+464 S
-469 ANAAPAERAGVLRR
+469 ARSAPAGGERAGASRR

>member
-1 MNRSSSTMILIAMCV
+1 MNRSSSTMILIAMGV
-16 IAASAAVVLYF
+16 IAASAAVVLYY
-27 QLGLSA
+27 QLGLPA
-33 GSALLIGIGLLLT
+33 GSALMIGIGLMLA
-46 MTTLQQ
+46 MVVLQQ
-52 PMERRRERAWIESR
+52 PMERRRERAWLEGR
-66 LSEIAAVAGDGE
+66 LAEIAAVAGDGE

-93 ALPGRVREQTGE
+93 ALPGRIREQTGE

-130 VDGRLDG
+130 VEDRLEG
-137 VSNRFA
+137 VDARFGA
-143 AIERHMR
+143 M
-150 ENEMRHAEPPRADM
+150 
-164 RRGGDDLSERR
+164 ERR
-175 SRRSADMDDVRVSRG
+175 IRDASRRDAKETPRRRARTDEAGEDRRERTG
-190 LDGRETVSASLR
+190 DGDTVAASLR
-202 SGLFVADGDPVF
+202 SGLFVADGDPAF

-220 LIREEQVEL
+220 LIREEQIEL

-245 EVLTRL
+245 EVLSRL

-295 SDVGL
+295 GEVGL
-300 FVNLSVESLA
+300 FVNLSAESLA

-319 SFLGQN
+319 AFLGQN
-325 RAVAELVQFEFR
+325 RAAADLVQFEFR
-337 QDALNEMGPLEIES
+337 QDALAEMGPLEVES

-367 TDIRTDFRRWSD
+367 TDLRGDFRRWSD
-379 IGFRSIKVAADRLLG
+379 LGFRFIKVAADRLLG
-394 RAPIVSG
+394 RMPLVTG
-401 DIHLEDMAGHLQ
+401 DIHVEDMAGHLQ

-436 GLSFGQ
+436 GLAFGQ

-458 PQAAAA
+458 PAQAAATGTA
-464 SSRAS
+464 ARPAVPAGGEGGSRRS
-469 ANAAPAERAGVLRR
+469 VSPFPSGVARKQ

>member
-1 MNRSSSTMILIAMCV
+1 MNRSSSTMILIAMSV

-27 QLGLSA
+27 QFGLSG
-33 GSALLIGIGLLLT
+33 GSALLIGIGLMLT
-46 MTTLQQ
+46 LATLQQ
-52 PMERRRERAWIESR
+52 PMERRRERTWVEGR
-66 LSEIAAVAGDGE
+66 LAEIAAVAGDGE
-78 AEIEKI
+78 AELEKI
-84 SARLNRLEQ
+84 ASRLNRLEQ

-130 VDGRLDG
+130 VEGRLDG
-137 VSNRFA
+137 INTRFGA
-143 AIERHMR
+143 LERHVR
-150 ENEMRHAEPPRADM
+150 EGRDTEDAFGRRPRRASSDDYSDEG
-164 RRGGDDLSERR
+164 RRGRPGE
-175 SRRSADMDDVRVSRG
+175 
-190 LDGRETVSASLR
+190 GRDTLAASMKNA
-202 SGLFVADGDPVF
+202 LFVSDADPAF
-214 EREVER
+214 EREVEH
-220 LIREEQVEL
+220 LIRDEQIEL

-236 LPQRLVRHY
+236 LPQRLVRSY

-300 FVNLSVESLA
+300 FVNLSAESLA

-319 SFLGQN
+319 GFLGQN
-325 RAVAELVQFEFR
+325 RAMAELVQFEFR
-337 QDALNEMGPLEIES
+337 QEALSEMGPLEIES

-356 DLGFHFSIDNV
+356 DLGFHFSLDNV
-367 TDIRTDFRRWSD
+367 TDLRVDFRRWSD
-379 IGFRSIKVAADRLLG
+379 LGFRSIKVAADRLLG
-394 RAPIVSG
+394 RAPLVTG
-401 DIHLEDMAGHLQ
+401 DIHVEDMAGHLQ
-413 RQGLTLIVDH
+413 RQGLTLIVDR

-436 GLSFGQ
+436 GLAFGQ

-458 PQAAAA
+458 AAQAAAG
-464 SSRAS
+464 
-469 ANAAPAERAGVLRR
+469 AAARPVPAGSERAGASRR

>member
-1 MNRSSSTMILIAMCV
+1 MNRSSSTMILIAMGV

-33 GSALLIGIGLLLT
+33 GSALVVGIGLMLI
-46 MTTLQQ
+46 MVSLQQ
-52 PMERRRERAWIESR
+52 PMERRRERAWVESR
-66 LSEIAAVAGDGE
+66 LAELAAVAGDGE
-78 AEIEKI
+78 AEIEKL

-137 VSNRFA
+137 VNARFGA
-143 AIERHMR
+143 LERHIR
-150 ENEMRHAEPPRADM
+150 DAEDVSGRRPRRARPDDYLEEGRHGRM
-164 RRGGDDLSERR
+164 SEGRTSEGR
-175 SRRSADMDDVRVSRG
+175 MG
-190 LDGRETVSASLR
+190 DGRDSVSASMKNA
-202 SGLFVADGDPVF
+202 LFVPDTDPAF
-214 EREVER
+214 EREVEK
-220 LIREEQVEL
+220 LIREEQIEL

-236 LPQRLVRHY
+236 LPQRLVRSY

-300 FVNLSVESLA
+300 FINLSAESLA
-310 SSAFFREFQ
+310 SSTFFREFQ
-319 SFLGQN
+319 GFLSQN
-325 RAVAELVQFEFR
+325 RAMAELVQFEFR
-337 QDALNEMGPLEIES
+337 QDALAEMGPLEIES

-367 TDIRTDFRRWSD
+367 TDLRTDFRRWSD
-379 IGFRSIKVAADRLLG
+379 LGFRSIKVAADRLLG
-394 RAPIVSG
+394 RAPLVTG
-401 DIHLEDMAGHLQ
+401 DIHVEDMAGHLQ
-413 RQGLTLIVDH
+413 RQGLTLIVDR

-436 GLSFGQ
+436 GLTFGQ

-458 PQAAAA
+458 AGQAATSAPTRPTQAGGERVGAA
-464 SSRAS
+464 
-469 ANAAPAERAGVLRR
+469 RR

>member
-1 MNRSSSTMILIAMCV
+1 MNRSSSSMILIAMGV

-33 GSALLIGIGLLLT
+33 GAALLVGIGLMLT

-52 PMERRRERAWIESR
+52 PMERRRERAWVESR
-66 LSEIAAVAGDGE
+66 LAEIAAVAGDGE
-78 AEIEKI
+78 AEIEKL

-119 VTETLAELEST
+119 VTEALAELETT
-130 VDGRLDG
+130 VDGRLEG
-137 VSNRFA
+137 VSSRFA

-150 ENEMRHAEPPRADM
+150 DADVRHAEPARGDS
-164 RRGGDDLSERR
+164 RRGDDGLDRRPRRPHQSE
-175 SRRSADMDDVRVSRG
+175 
-190 LDGRETVSASLR
+190 DGRETLSASLR
-202 SGLFVADGDPVF
+202 SGLFVSDGDPALD
-214 EREVER
+214 REIER
-220 LIREEQVEL
+220 LIREEQIEL

-251 KGASGLIPAAEF
+251 KGSAGLIPAGEF

-275 LDTYQVIRSFQI
+275 LDTFQVIRSFQI

-295 SDVGL
+295 GEVGI
-300 FVNLSVESLA
+300 FVNLSAESLA

-319 SFLGQN
+319 GFLGQN

-337 QDALNEMGPLEIES
+337 QEALAEMGPLEIES

-367 TDIRTDFRRWSD
+367 TDLRVDFRRWSD

-394 RAPIVSG
+394 RAPLTTG

-413 RQGLTLIVDH
+413 RQGLTLIVDR

-458 PQAAAA
+458 QAQAP
-464 SSRAS
+464 SR
-469 ANAAPAERAGVLRR
+469 PTAGVLRR